1 MELEKFDRQLRLML
15 ILTHNTTMSVEDI
28 SDRLQM
34 SKRSIY
40 RYIDAFKQMGFII
53 EKVGNF
59 YRIDHRSPFFDE
71 ITQRIHFSD
80 DEAITIN
87 QVLNAVYD
95 NSPQVRH
102 LRAKLSSLYDF
113 KVLAQHGVDSHIAQN
128 LSSLFNAIQ
137 LERMVM
143 LCDYS
148 SPHSGKVSD
157 RIVEPYLFLA
167 ENSEVRCF
175 ELASGMNKTFKISR
189 AKEVKML
196 DMLWT
201 HKSEH
206 ASFYTDLFNFSGEQ
220 RFTVKLLLG
229 PLASSLLLEE
239 APMAEEQ
246 MVLQDDG
253 RHLLTTEVCSFKGVG
268 RFVLGLFDDIEVV
281 DSPDFQKYL
290 NQRIK
295 NLTFKIKE

>member
-15 ILTHNTTMSVEDI
+15 LLTHNRTLTVEDI
-28 SDRLQM
+28 SVQLNM

-40 RYIDAFKQMGFII
+40 RYIDAFKQMGFIV
-53 EKVGNF
+53 EKEGSC
-59 YRIDHRSPFFDE
+59 YRIDHRSTFFDE
-71 ITQRIHFSD
+71 ITQHIHFTD

-113 KVLAQHGVDSHIAQN
+113 KVLAKHGVDSHIARN
-128 LSSLFNAIQ
+128 LSTLFSAVQ

-143 LCDYS
+143 LCGYT

-157 RIVEPYLFLA
+157 RIVEPYLFLS
-167 ENSEVRCF
+167 ENSEVRCY
-175 ELASGMNKTFKISR
+175 ELSSGMNKTFKISR
-189 AKEVKML
+189 AKEVRIL

-201 HKSEH
+201 HKDEH
-206 ASFYTDLFNFSGEQ
+206 APFYTDLFHFSGEQ
-220 RFTVKLLLG
+220 RYPVKLLLG
-229 PLASSLLLEE
+229 HLASSLLLEE
-239 APMAEEQ
+239 CPAAEEQ
-246 MVLQDDG
+246 MELQDDG
-253 RHLLTTEVCSFKGVG
+253 RHLLTTDVCSFKGVG

-281 DSPDFQKYL
+281 DSPDFQRYL
-290 NQRIK
+290 NERIK
-295 NLTFKIKE
+295 NLTLKIRE